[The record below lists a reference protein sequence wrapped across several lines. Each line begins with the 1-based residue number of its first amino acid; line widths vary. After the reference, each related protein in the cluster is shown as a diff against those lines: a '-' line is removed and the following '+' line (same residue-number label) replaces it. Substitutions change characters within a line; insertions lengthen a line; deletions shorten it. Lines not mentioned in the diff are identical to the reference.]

1 MVHSGVCAAA
11 WGVQENQAAH
21 WRRLLPSPGGL
32 SAEHGA
38 HGAHSPSSPWVGT
51 DEKGPPP
58 SPGCRDICSSDG
70 MPRFERHPSP
80 SLSHTVPP
88 VSVCVCRWQLAEG
101 RKKKDQKKK
110 SDRVLGPAKRRRGPP
125 RSPVSPYP
133 HPRALASVPRPNV
146 CAPSGP
152 HGTAPWARPSTWE
165 SRLVIGQFRLCDARP
180 PPPLHPCSRAKSC
193 RVAPRPNRRPPLMP
207 VWLNA
212 TFLALANARGEF
224 RRKEGICFLAPPPG
238 ARGSG
243 RDMTAVSLVHPGLRA
258 SLVLPRYARCLAVIF
273 GALLCPRESHMP
285 SPQARCCMETPARC
299 GTGDRPHSRFV
310 ERAREK
316 CTGEKTALP
325 MVQPIVQPTAV
336 ASPVRFQ
343 QTEWTLLGS
352 STASSKGKPPKKTI
366 ERRHCHHR
374 GFDPEMCVWPAKDSH
389 GATNKTA
396 GRPR

>member
-1 MVHSGVCAAA
+1 
-11 WGVQENQAAH
+11 
-21 WRRLLPSPGGL
+21 
-32 SAEHGA
+32 
-38 HGAHSPSSPWVGT
+38 
-51 DEKGPPP
+51 
-58 SPGCRDICSSDG
+58 

-101 RKKKDQKKK
+101 RKKDQKKK

-165 SRLVIGQFRLCDARP
+165 SRLVIGQFRLYDARHP
-180 PPPLHPCSRAKSC
+180 PPSLLASQELPGCPKTKPSTPSHARVVECDVSRPRKRKRRIQTKGRNMLSCS
-193 RVAPRPNRRPPLMP
+193 
-207 VWLNA
+207 
-212 TFLALANARGEF
+212 
-224 RRKEGICFLAPPPG
+224 PPG

-243 RDMTAVSLVHPGLRA
+243 RDMTAVSLVRPGLRA
-258 SLVLPRYARCLAVIF
+258 SPVLPRYARCLAVIF

-325 MVQPIVQPTAV
+325 VVQPIVQPTAV

-343 QTEWTLLGS
+343 QIEWTLLGS

-374 GFDPEMCVWPAKDSH
+374 GFDPEMCVCPAKDSH